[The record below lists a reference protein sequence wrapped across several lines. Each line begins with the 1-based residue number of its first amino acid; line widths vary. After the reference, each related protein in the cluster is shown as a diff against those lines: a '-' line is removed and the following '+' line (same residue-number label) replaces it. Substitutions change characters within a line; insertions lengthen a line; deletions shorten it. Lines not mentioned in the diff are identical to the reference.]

1 MTRIAKPVIAVKTAT
16 VPDETPVEAKQDEKN
31 IIQIRN
37 VYASPCKFVDAPST
51 CDETTLTDHCQ

>member
-31 IIQIRN
+31 IIQ
-37 VYASPCKFVDAPST
+37 
-51 CDETTLTDHCQ
+51 